1 MITKNGVPLKLV
13 KGPSREGLLD
23 CLRLGPGVPEMSIV
37 EFWGEQKT
45 ASSTSGG
52 ALRIQI
58 TGLHQLPSSGRGSKF
73 FFWGNLRQITSG
85 PKYVPPHKAKVVKH
99 AYGEWDCYTRAGK
112 VIFGDTPFFFSPFD
126 YRNPID
132 IEPSILTV
140 DTPGGTISQELT
152 VYRMGQEYGTIRVE
166 LMLEKGRFVMQ
177 HISGQQLRHRHGG
190 WQLTREWK
198 TVIAEG
204 DVLVTEVIQERFTY
218 ADNM

>member
-23 CLRLGPGVPEMSIV
+23 CLRLGSSVPEMSIV

-99 AYGEWDCYTRAGK
+99 AYGEWNCYTRAGK
-112 VIFGDTPFFFSPFD
+112 VIFGDTPFFFTPFD
-126 YRNPID
+126 YRNPIE
-132 IEPSILTV
+132 IEPCGLLV
-140 DTPGGTISQELT
+140 DDVAG
-152 VYRMGQEYGTIRVE
+152 YRQLHVTRMDQDYGLIQVDFMGVR
-166 LMLEKGRFVMQ
+166 
-177 HISGQQLRHRHGG
+177 GQFKLRHIKGQPLRLIANGR
-190 WQLTREWK
+190 LLSNEWM
-198 TVIAEG
+198 TVVAEG